1 MEGWLLYKEDSK
13 FLKKSYAVQR
23 LMETA
28 EKEGINLKIISPK
41 DVDIT
46 VTWENRKSIHLNGEL
61 VSLPDFIIPRMGA
74 YTTYF
79 DLAVIRHLERLGVR
93 SYNTSE
99 SIEIV
104 KDKLYS
110 HQILAEY
117 NMPVPKTM
125 LVKFPVDVEFIEKNL
140 GFPVIVKTLSG
151 SQGVGVFL
159 CETKKNLADMM
170 QLVEST
176 SANSN
181 IILQEFI
188 KSSKGR
194 DLRVFTL
201 GGRVLGCVERVA
213 KEGDFKA
220 NFSQGGHVRAFELTP
235 EIEWLAL
242 EVSRAFNLDIAGID
256 LLFDGSHFKV
266 CEANSAPGFETI
278 EQCLDI
284 DVAKEI
290 FHFLRVRLGLFKKK

>member
-13 FLKKSYAVQR
+13 FLKKSYAVAR

-28 EKEGINLKIISPK
+28 KTEGIHLKIVSPK
-41 DVDIT
+41 DIDIT
-46 VTWENRKSIHLNGEL
+46 VTWENRKSIHLKGEL
-61 VSLPDFIIPRMGA
+61 VPLPDFIIPRMGA

-93 SYNTSE
+93 SFNTSE

-125 LVKFPVDVEFIEKNL
+125 LVKFPVDVDFIEKNL

-159 CETKKNLADMM
+159 CETKRNLADMM

-176 SANSN
+176 NINAN

-220 NFSQGGHVRAFELTP
+220 NYSQGGEVRAFELTP

-278 EQCLDI
+278 EKCLDM

-290 FHFLRVRLGLFKKK
+290 FHFLRVRLGNFRKK

>member
-1 MEGWLLYKEDSK
+1 MEGWILYKENNQ

-23 LMETA
+23 LVETA
-28 EKEGINLKIISPK
+28 EKQGIDIKIVNPK
-41 DVDIT
+41 DIELT
-46 VTWENRKSIHLNGEL
+46 VTQDDRKSIHFAGKQ

-79 DLAVIRHLERLGVR
+79 DLAVIRHLERLGVQ
-93 SYNTSE
+93 SFNTSE

-110 HQILAEY
+110 HQILAQ
-117 NMPVPKTM
+117 NNLPVPKTM
-125 LVKFPVDVEFIEKNL
+125 LVKFPVNINFIEKSL
-140 GFPVIVKTLSG
+140 GFPVVVKTLSG

-159 CETKKNLADMM
+159 CQTRKHLADMM
-170 QLVEST
+170 QLIEAT
-176 SANSN
+176 NTNAN
-181 IILQEFI
+181 IILQEFVET
-188 KSSKGR
+188 SKGR

-201 GGRVLGCVERVA
+201 GGRVLGCVERSA

-220 NFSQGGHVRAFELTP
+220 NFSQGGQVKAYELTP
-235 EIEWLAL
+235 EIEWLAV
-242 EVSRAFNLDIAGID
+242 EASRAFNLDIAGID
-256 LLFDGSHFKV
+256 LLFDGEHFKV

-278 EQCLDI
+278 EQCLSM

-290 FHFLRVRLGLFKKK
+290 FHFLRVRLGIFRK

>member
-13 FLKKSYAVQR
+13 FLKKSYAVTR

-41 DVDIT
+41 DIDIT
-46 VTWENRKSIHLNGEL
+46 VTWENRKSVYLKGEP
-61 VSLPDFIIPRMGA
+61 VKLPDFIIPRMGA

-125 LVKFPVDVEFIEKNL
+125 LVKFPVDIEFIEKNL

-176 SANSN
+176 NINAN

-201 GGRVLGCVERVA
+201 GGRVLGCVERIA

-220 NFSQGGHVRAFELTP
+220 NFSQGGEVRAFELTP

-278 EQCLDI
+278 EQCLEI

-290 FHFLRVRLGLFKKK
+290 FHFLRVRLGLFGKK